1 MKIIAEQIL
10 ETIHRILSELSECAQ
25 ANESNNHELATS
37 IDISLI
43 ADGLVKLPTPIFHA
57 GPKVIVN
64 LTTPLNRIL
73 IQPNSA
79 KKFKLTEFVA
89 LQWPKDGLFQASK
102 SDGASLILSLTPTS
116 FLKCVADRI
125 LARDTDFAFSH
136 TTPNLQLHTKSAL
149 VSYNVPFG
157 PIFTPHHFRACL
169 IAQSIA
175 QSLELQG
182 FTVTTRPR
190 IQFWTQDVGNMLAA
204 HSHCRSVA
212 EPIDALMS
220 MYGLLSEHEQSPS
233 ENLQEL
239 KRVLSG
245 EIESVRRMA
254 ALMALW
260 KDGMRT
266 EMDRLG
272 LARLSLDGVE
282 NAFSKA
288 NETLSTH
295 TAIKKLREKMDHVGS
310 IQLAK
315 DIGSKKLFL
324 DTFATIPS
332 QLLWDFM
339 NLFQDSAQFSKVIH
353 VIPATEQYVR
363 TTVMQELCAVVEA
376 PCPFLENGNT
386 SNVIVAN
393 VSGLDVELP
402 LGKYA
407 APSRWIDSAL
417 DYLKHVTGKA
427 FEAMDNGSEAEY
439 EDSDEEEEE
448 SAETERIAS
457 SAIAIQIL
465 QSKRTKEMHFDW
477 SRIQDSKR
485 DLGLYLQYSYAR
497 ICGIQR
503 KSGQAGRR
511 VIESGL
517 DLELLHLVSTSTYAI
532 NIAVALA
539 NLPGGIRNS
548 FQSLDATAFVA
559 HVVNLARAASGGH
572 NSLFVKDR
580 MDVDMSTA
588 RLIVWKVTGLV
599 LRNLYR
605 KLLLHI
611 FRMKGQRRFLLVSIG
626 CMMVLFA
633 LQWLGASM
641 RDTSLPRPPKLRTFV
656 KPRATG
662 KGLGLTP
669 FQSTQRDSRNQT
681 RMDHMLSHAWSGYVK
696 HAWGHDDLK
705 PISKTHFDWYAKQN
719 LLNTPVDALDSLFIM
734 GLKDE
739 YSAAKELILSN
750 LDFATIS
757 EPINLFETVI
767 RILGGLL
774 SAYELDGDPRL
785 LSKCTQLA
793 DRVLFAFDTQT
804 GFPLNTV
811 NMAAQVTF
819 DNLHGQVG
827 LAEIGSL
834 QLEFQYLSDVTGNPV
849 YAEKALYIYDQLNA
863 LDLLVPG
870 LFPLFMNRDS
880 LHVLGD
886 GNVRVSIGAMGDS
899 FYEYLLKMWLS
910 TGEGKYYDM
919 YWKSAEALRTH
930 MASVSSQ
937 GFTSIPPTSIY
948 IDDSGSPVA
957 VPENL
962 FDHLSCF
969 AGGMFSL
976 GAAASHQT
984 QNSRR
989 SKSWKYQFE
998 LGRDL
1003 TEYCWSLYESTSTGL
1018 GPETAVSGTLMTV
1031 DGKYQLR
1038 PEMVESL
1045 FYMWRL
1051 THDDKYRERAW
1062 KVVESLERHCRTS
1075 DGYHG
1080 LLDVNDAA
1088 AGRLDMQESF
1098 FLAET
1103 LKYLYL
1109 IFADDDVIPLEKYVF
1124 NTEAHPISVRGHGR
1138 RSDPKKFSPLPRKY
1152 EGRKVGEIKTDIKES
1167 TRRKGWGGAEEM
1179 KWSDAVAGDSE
1190 AGDSEHENESEVDV
1204 MEEMDGDEDE
1214 YGRERE
1220 DAEEEDV
1227 EDDDQEA
1234 EWTRKLLRLD
1244 PASAPTGVA
1253 GEDADAAE
1261 DDDDDDEDEEEDGTV
1276 PDRPASAAST
1286 ARRAL
1291 TSSELATILASDNV
1305 EVLIAGFIRFNY
1317 ALKRLVRHAVDHEVS
1332 DESSL
1337 VRNYLKTSPETPELI
1352 RIWQFQQKHNVPR
1365 LDVLV
1370 LDAIGYVLLASRI
1383 ISARSTGTH
1392 LARTMIRNHMKPLYK
1407 ALSSKKHALMQAACR
1422 VLSALVIQ
1430 SSSCTRELFESFNFT
1445 MKALPTLFKIKK
1457 TATDGGRMEDI
1468 RGLYIRF
1475 LLGFLMYGDANV
1487 KKGIM
1492 ETKDAVSGIFKG
1504 CWEDH
1509 FSTLEFVLSVLK
1521 KKVVDDTGLS
1531 RSVKQQFFNNYVV
1544 ELITKL
1550 YGRSDPTVPGNTPAS
1565 YSANSID
1572 SMVESSDD
1580 SNETAP
1586 RTVADLA
1593 HDFLIHLCT
1602 RPGFGICVQEP
1613 GWLQIKKLVVGDA
1626 GGAAMGRLRK
1636 QKNSHLIKWAAFL
1649 RPTEIDLEMTAL
1661 LELLKNCP
1669 ELVQPYL
1676 AQLTLSFEPRLSSK
1690 WIKNMALLANIISL
1704 PVPDLFSSAKI
1715 YIANP
1720 STILAPPTVS
1730 TLAENIL
1737 PNALN
1742 RLAMGRGLQ
1751 HPSVTVR
1758 HISAFV
1764 LGAALGKLSR
1774 VLAELDRVALHFT
1787 ESKKETDGAVEVSS
1801 TAADEWINLKEA
1813 LVNEIRRR
1821 VPEVQLVLGLYMKL
1835 AGAEEAG
1842 NAGKKSGN
1850 LPASKAVVK
1859 ADEEV
1864 EVVPS
1869 GEADMEEDATVT
1881 PIVIQCASLRLI
1893 REYQNHFPEQMAE
1906 SRFDYGKLVP
1916 SDLSSSGVE
1925 IQKAT
1930 LEFLMQVPQFK
1941 WWTNPAGSQ
1950 NSHLQTLMKLYCFS
1964 DPIERAE
1971 IKELARKVVAHFLT
1985 SCYIFQNSLDEV
1997 PLWLDTV
2004 SEFSTMSSS
2013 SSNAPS
2019 VISWFDAACCSAIK
2033 SPHKAIDRMSRIVEK
2048 ASSSLSALERQ
2059 TVSHMYENRSMQ
2071 SQPSANTSTVTFSED
2086 DGDLNADSLAFRD
2099 VFPFSPVFACAM
2111 DGMLALLK
2119 SLQQKTESAGAL
2131 VGGERGVQILGIAQS
2146 FCVVGL
2152 EILCGTQAV
2161 GAFMGALL
2169 NEGMVTLKEVVGEM
2183 RTQDFTASLPY
2194 SYMVLLK
2201 AAAEGSVL
2209 PLSSSKTSG
2218 ALTESNALVPLP
2230 KLLSLLGAEQQ
2241 NLMASLVNVA
2251 ESDEK
2256 AKAQLSI
2263 MCFILSSLND
2273 PLTEKW
2279 VLSYSKFLSPRALVK
2294 GMLSA
2299 INASAKV
2306 ESEVINQIVLQG
2318 NGSVQLAN
2326 TVLQWLQRNV
2336 SKTSRI
2342 QVESVFEILTQ
2353 ILSQAHTI
2361 GGSEW
2366 SRLRNFVFRHP
2377 LLLTAFAS
2385 TDGAMFSSILGLLE
2399 AFLLKDFS
2407 KSTETVYED
2416 YINQVQVSLL
2426 AELSPGSNYVISPST
2441 LSAFTLVRDF
2451 MPQTHLNRIL
2461 DAVLTIPVMNDPNQT
2476 ERQNRLL
2483 SLVLTSTNVLHVQ
2496 EQRVISMQAFLRLL
2510 KLMHDCPSNELDKIF
2525 ESAVLGSSHQRLGVS
2540 TEVVLSGRTMPIFAH
2555 VPSLLD
2561 MDTILLLVNQPTSSR
2576 LRVLKKLV
2584 EWSGFVRDFVLD
2596 RVGSLKSNVAQS
2608 VFESA
2613 LSSLT
2618 VVSAFSCD
2626 WVENTSDLRKEQVS
2640 KLKTCADVALT
2651 RMADRVLKGSVSAGE
2666 IQSDLRG
2673 QSDEVIRIVSLNLMG
2688 AKQTGFFNK
2697 LVADYLSTLEYP
2709 NVGGSV
2715 FWLNHYFDALVA
2727 SEMAESKTVD
2737 LKASIFTVFIKSLK
2751 LYFHSRKRV
2760 ELPIKP
2766 SDPQYVFEKSAV
2778 ELLVKVQAFL
2788 VSTNTSLDVVSNGFT
2803 STQSVE
2809 ILGDFIKVG
2818 LKYRILEIVV
2828 VELLGDLVQMLYMK
2842 MESRPIPL
2850 DQLLSMISGHSQFKN
2865 IIKPI
2870 PVTTNNASKGGF
2882 VFHPCKAPVVRLLRA
2897 VINHADN
2904 ETVASIRSTVLPSLS
2919 TSYSGTRHESDRE
2932 ILSIWQLYENRYG
2945 LSVASNAI
2953 HWGQLAAGEDAD
2965 PLAAVAASSGATG
2978 NVSPA
2983 SAAESLSLI
2992 DPILMSRTIHAF
3004 PIRASL
3010 LCSSEASGKGQD
3022 KITDSMDID
3031 GEDNGKDDTNTSM
3044 DKASG
3049 EEMSGDKD
3057 EIDIEEE
3064 ANDKYD
3070 EKSQI
3075 EDASDDLELYDTSF
3089 FLPLIAVAVKVGG
3102 DKLDVKKLVETNALG
3117 LAVMALASQD
3127 DNIRKAGYF
3136 ILDVAYTGFYKVE
3149 DLKEKLQLT
3158 LLLTMLKNGITD
3170 RSESHYP
3177 KLPTIIA
3184 LFFSN
3189 ALAILS
3195 KPEHFMYP
3203 LVNSFLLSRPTV
3215 DFEDVP
3221 MFYSLFNSSTANC
3234 RRERVWLYRLLC
3246 GGLKDPLD
3254 YRLYKRRH
3262 VIDLMMSFFHFP
3274 LADVSVRK
3282 LTFEFLFNS
3291 VKISAVVTDMVN
3303 ERGLLTF
3310 VTTLCS
3316 NLNFNPNNELSL
3328 ALPRLMR
3335 HIAGKWY
3342 GSAEYQRSNKSP
3354 IAQSKSN
3361 AWTCAFYT
3369 CCVSLLKTVQGSFL
3383 EYAEASRLSE
3393 ASDEAALTAYTWWI
3407 TLLQESVAALRTIVD
3422 MSNAVANSFVV
3433 MKVGEISQ
3441 LLDFISNIKKTC
3453 TSLDPTKR
3461 LDTSLSAS
3469 VLTVD
3474 SLYSVPS
3481 TGSLWHLLR
3490 RLETDLLAVVVQGP
3504 SLAAPSSK
3512 IGLHGLSQS
3521 HAQSSARVLQ
3531 WACDLNDRGRIES
3544 QKERKAFFAWILSNI
3559 AGSSEWNGEEPVIN
3573 HVLQALFAALVCSDS
3588 ETKLLGI
3595 RSFYR
3600 LSVATTTDGKKSK
3613 GKRSDGLKAVITEFW
3628 QRLRGDLEVDGVVVP
3643 VAVVDFLGDVV
3654 SVVWGGVVDES
3665 TSQRK
3670 AWASYA
3676 KRVVDSNV
3684 DDPWESKLLTLHKE
3698 LGQQGNESGAKDT
3711 KRQRND

>member
-1 MKIIAEQIL
+1 
-10 ETIHRILSELSECAQ
+10 
-25 ANESNNHELATS
+25 
-37 IDISLI
+37 
-43 ADGLVKLPTPIFHA
+43 
-57 GPKVIVN
+57 
-64 LTTPLNRIL
+64 
-73 IQPNSA
+73 
-79 KKFKLTEFVA
+79 
-89 LQWPKDGLFQASK
+89 
-102 SDGASLILSLTPTS
+102 
-116 FLKCVADRI
+116 
-125 LARDTDFAFSH
+125 
-136 TTPNLQLHTKSAL
+136 
-149 VSYNVPFG
+149 
-157 PIFTPHHFRACL
+157 
-169 IAQSIA
+169 
-175 QSLELQG
+175 
-182 FTVTTRPR
+182 
-190 IQFWTQDVGNMLAA
+190 
-204 HSHCRSVA
+204 
-212 EPIDALMS
+212 
-220 MYGLLSEHEQSPS
+220 
-233 ENLQEL
+233 
-239 KRVLSG
+239 
-245 EIESVRRMA
+245 
-254 ALMALW
+254 
-260 KDGMRT
+260 
-266 EMDRLG
+266 
-272 LARLSLDGVE
+272 
-282 NAFSKA
+282 
-288 NETLSTH
+288 
-295 TAIKKLREKMDHVGS
+295 
-310 IQLAK
+310 
-315 DIGSKKLFL
+315 
-324 DTFATIPS
+324 
-332 QLLWDFM
+332 
-339 NLFQDSAQFSKVIH
+339 
-353 VIPATEQYVR
+353 
-363 TTVMQELCAVVEA
+363 
-376 PCPFLENGNT
+376 
-386 SNVIVAN
+386 
-393 VSGLDVELP
+393 
-402 LGKYA
+402 
-407 APSRWIDSAL
+407 
-417 DYLKHVTGKA
+417 
-427 FEAMDNGSEAEY
+427 
-439 EDSDEEEEE
+439 
-448 SAETERIAS
+448 
-457 SAIAIQIL
+457 
-465 QSKRTKEMHFDW
+465 
-477 SRIQDSKR
+477 
-485 DLGLYLQYSYAR
+485 
-497 ICGIQR
+497 
-503 KSGQAGRR
+503 
-511 VIESGL
+511 
-517 DLELLHLVSTSTYAI
+517 
-532 NIAVALA
+532 
-539 NLPGGIRNS
+539 
-548 FQSLDATAFVA
+548 
-559 HVVNLARAASGGH
+559 
-572 NSLFVKDR
+572 
-580 MDVDMSTA
+580 
-588 RLIVWKVTGLV
+588 
-599 LRNLYR
+599 
-605 KLLLHI
+605 
-611 FRMKGQRRFLLVSIG
+611 
-626 CMMVLFA
+626 
-633 LQWLGASM
+633 
-641 RDTSLPRPPKLRTFV
+641 
-656 KPRATG
+656 
-662 KGLGLTP
+662 
-669 FQSTQRDSRNQT
+669 
-681 RMDHMLSHAWSGYVK
+681 
-696 HAWGHDDLK
+696 
-705 PISKTHFDWYAKQN
+705 
-719 LLNTPVDALDSLFIM
+719 
-734 GLKDE
+734 
-739 YSAAKELILSN
+739 
-750 LDFATIS
+750 
-757 EPINLFETVI
+757 
-767 RILGGLL
+767 
-774 SAYELDGDPRL
+774 
-785 LSKCTQLA
+785 
-793 DRVLFAFDTQT
+793 
-804 GFPLNTV
+804 
-811 NMAAQVTF
+811 
-819 DNLHGQVG
+819 
-827 LAEIGSL
+827 
-834 QLEFQYLSDVTGNPV
+834 
-849 YAEKALYIYDQLNA
+849 
-863 LDLLVPG
+863 
-870 LFPLFMNRDS
+870 
-880 LHVLGD
+880 
-886 GNVRVSIGAMGDS
+886 
-899 FYEYLLKMWLS
+899 
-910 TGEGKYYDM
+910 
-919 YWKSAEALRTH
+919 
-930 MASVSSQ
+930 
-937 GFTSIPPTSIY
+937 
-948 IDDSGSPVA
+948 
-957 VPENL
+957 
-962 FDHLSCF
+962 
-969 AGGMFSL
+969 
-976 GAAASHQT
+976 
-984 QNSRR
+984 
-989 SKSWKYQFE
+989 
-998 LGRDL
+998 
-1003 TEYCWSLYESTSTGL
+1003 
-1018 GPETAVSGTLMTV
+1018 
-1031 DGKYQLR
+1031 
-1038 PEMVESL
+1038 
-1045 FYMWRL
+1045 
-1051 THDDKYRERAW
+1051 
-1062 KVVESLERHCRTS
+1062 
-1075 DGYHG
+1075 
-1080 LLDVNDAA
+1080 
-1088 AGRLDMQESF
+1088 
-1098 FLAET
+1098 
-1103 LKYLYL
+1103 
-1109 IFADDDVIPLEKYVF
+1109 
-1124 NTEAHPISVRGHGR
+1124 
-1138 RSDPKKFSPLPRKY
+1138 
-1152 EGRKVGEIKTDIKES
+1152 
-1167 TRRKGWGGAEEM
+1167 M

-1190 AGDSEHENESEVDV
+1190 AGDSEHENESDFDV
-1204 MEEMDGDEDE
+1204 MEDVERDEDE
-1214 YGRERE
+1214 YGREKE
-1220 DAEEEDV
+1220 DADEEDGDD
-1227 EDDDQEA
+1227 DDDQEA

-1244 PASAPTGVA
+1244 PASAPAGVT
-1253 GEDADAAE
+1253 ENVAE
-1261 DDDDDDEDEEEDGTV
+1261 DDEDDEEEEDGTV
-1276 PDRPASAAST
+1276 PDRPASTAAS
-1286 ARRAL
+1286 ARRSL

-1337 VRNYLKTSPETPELI
+1337 VRNYVKTSPETPELI
-1352 RIWQFQQKHNVPR
+1352 RIWQFQQKHNIPR

-1370 LDAIGYVLLASRI
+1370 LDAIGYILLASRMI
-1383 ISARSTGTH
+1383 NARSTGTH
-1392 LARTMIRNHMKPLYK
+1392 LARTMIRNHMKPIYK

-1509 FSTLEFVLSVLK
+1509 YSTLEFVFSVLK

-1531 RSVKQQFFNNYVV
+1531 RSVKQQFFNNYIV

-1550 YGRSDPTVPGNTPAS
+1550 YGRSDPTVPGNTPVS
-1565 YSANSID
+1565 KSTNSID
-1572 SMVESSDD
+1572 AIDESLDT
-1580 SNETAP
+1580 NEPTP

-1593 HDFLIHLCT
+1593 HEFLIHLCT

-1626 GGAAMGRLRK
+1626 GGAATGGRLRK

-1742 RLAMGRGLQ
+1742 RLAMGRALQ

-1764 LGAALGKLSR
+1764 LGAALGKLSG
-1774 VLAELDRVALHFT
+1774 VLAELDRVALHVN
-1787 ESKKETDGAVEVSS
+1787 ESKKETDGAAVEVSS
-1801 TAADEWINLKEA
+1801 SAADEWINLKEA

-1842 NAGKKSGN
+1842 SAAGKKSA
-1850 LPASKAVVK
+1850 PASKAAVK
-1859 ADEEV
+1859 ADEEM

-1916 SDLSSSGVE
+1916 VDLSSSGAE

-1930 LEFLMQVPQFK
+1930 LEFLIQVPQFK

-1964 DPIERAE
+1964 DPVERAE
-1971 IKELARKVVAHFLT
+1971 IKALARKVVAHFLT

-2004 SEFSTMSSS
+2004 SEFSKMSSS
-2013 SSNAPS
+2013 FSNAPS

-2033 SPHKAIDRMSRIVEK
+2033 SPHKAIDRMSRIVEIP
-2048 ASSSLSALERQ
+2048 SSLSALERQ
-2059 TVSHMYENRSMQ
+2059 TVSHMYDNRSMQ
-2071 SQPSANTSTVTFSED
+2071 SQVSANVTYSEE
-2086 DGDLNADSLAFRD
+2086 DGDLNADLLAFRD

-2119 SLQQKTESAGAL
+2119 SLQQKTES
-2131 VGGERGVQILGIAQS
+2131 GERAIQILGIAQS

-2161 GAFMGALL
+2161 GAFMAALL
-2169 NEGMVTLKEVVGEM
+2169 NEGIVTLNEVVGEV
-2183 RTQDFTASLPY
+2183 RTKDFTASLPY

-2209 PLSSSKTSG
+2209 PLSNSKTPL
-2218 ALTESNALVPLP
+2218 AESDTLVPLA
-2230 KLLSLLGAEQQ
+2230 KLLSLPQAEQQ
-2241 NLMASLVNVA
+2241 NLMISLINVA
-2251 ESDEK
+2251 ETDEK
-2256 AKAQLSI
+2256 AKAQLSA
-2263 MCFILSSLND
+2263 MCFILSSLNE

-2279 VLSYSKFLSPRALVK
+2279 VLSSFKFLSPRALVK
-2294 GMLSA
+2294 GLLSV

-2306 ESEVINQIVLQG
+2306 ESEIINQLVLHE

-2326 TVLQWLQRNV
+2326 TVLQWLQSNA
-2336 SKTSRI
+2336 SKTSRT
-2342 QVESVFEILTQ
+2342 QVESAFEILAQ

-2361 GGSEW
+2361 GGTEW
-2366 SRLRNFVFRHP
+2366 SRLRDFVFRHP

-2385 TDGAMFSSILGLLE
+2385 TEGIMFSSILGLLK

-2416 YINQVQVSLL
+2416 YINQVQVSIL
-2426 AELSPGSNYVISPST
+2426 AELSPGSNYAISPST
-2441 LSAFTLVRDF
+2441 LSAFALMREF

-2483 SLVLTSTNVLHVQ
+2483 SLVLTSSNVLHVQ

-2525 ESAVLGSSHQRLGVS
+2525 ESAVLGSSHLRLGVS
-2540 TEVVLSGRTMPIFAH
+2540 TEVIMSGRTMPIFAH

-2561 MDTILLLVNQPTSSR
+2561 MDIVLLLVNQPTSSR

-2626 WVENTSDLRKEQVS
+2626 WVENTSDLRKEQIS
-2640 KLKTCADVALT
+2640 KLKHCADVALT
-2651 RMADRVLKGSVSAGE
+2651 RMADRVLKGSVTAGE
-2666 IQSDLRG
+2666 IQSDLLG
-2673 QSDEVIRIVSLNLMG
+2673 QSNEIIRIVSLNLMG

-2697 LVADYLSTLEYP
+2697 LVADYLLMSEYA

-2715 FWLNHYFDALVA
+2715 FWLNQYFDALIA
-2727 SEMAESKTVD
+2727 SEMAESKAVD

-2778 ELLVKVQAFL
+2778 ELLVKVQSFL

-2803 STQSVE
+2803 SKQSVE

-2818 LKYRILEIVV
+2818 LKYRMLESVV

-2870 PVTTNNASKGGF
+2870 SASPNNTSKGGF
-2882 VFHPCKAPVVRLLRA
+2882 AFHPCKAPVVRLLRSL
-2897 VINHADN
+2897 INHADN
-2904 ETVASIRSTVLPSLS
+2904 ETIATIRSTILPGLS

-2965 PLAAVAASSGATG
+2965 PLVAVAASSGATG

-2992 DPILMSRTIHAF
+2992 DSVLMARTIHAF
-3004 PIRASL
+3004 PIRAEL
-3010 LCSSEASGKGQD
+3010 ICSEEASDKGQKGQE
-3022 KITDSMDID
+3022 KIADSMEID
-3031 GEDNGKDDTNTSM
+3031 DGDNGKDDANV
-3044 DKASG
+3044 DKVNG
-3049 EEMSGDKD
+3049 EKLSGDKD
-3057 EIDIEEE
+3057 EIKLEED
-3064 ANDKYD
+3064 NFD
-3070 EKSQI
+3070 EKSPI
-3075 EDASDDLELYDTSF
+3075 EEAIDDLELYDTSF

-3127 DNIRKAGYF
+3127 ENIRKAGYF

-3170 RSESHYP
+3170 RNETHFP

-3282 LTFEFLFNS
+3282 LTFEFLFTS

-3316 NLNFNPNNELSL
+3316 NLNFNPNNEVSL

-3335 HIAGKWY
+3335 HIAAKWY

-3369 CCVSLLKTVQGSFL
+3369 CCVSLLKTIQRSFF

-3393 ASDEAALTAYTWWI
+3393 ASDETALTAYTWWI
-3407 TLLQESVAALRTIVD
+3407 TLLQESIAALRTIVD

-3441 LLDFISNIKKTC
+3441 LLDFIGNIKKTC

-3461 LDTSLSAS
+3461 LDTPLSAP
-3469 VLTVD
+3469 VLTID

-3481 TGSLWHLLR
+3481 SGSVWHLLG

-3504 SLAAPSSK
+3504 ALAVPPLKLGS
-3512 IGLHGLSQS
+3512 HGLSQS
-3521 HAQSSARVLQ
+3521 HLQSSARALQ

-3559 AGSSEWNGEEPVIN
+3559 VGSTQLNGEEGVIN
-3573 HVLQALFAALVCSDS
+3573 HLLQALFAALVSNDS
-3588 ETKLLGI
+3588 EIKLLGI
-3595 RSFYR
+3595 RSFCS
-3600 LSVATTTDGKKSK
+3600 LPVATTASVADGKKSK
-3613 GKRSDGLKAVITEFW
+3613 AKSSDGLKAVITEFW
-3628 QRLRGDLEVDGVVVP
+3628 QDVRVYLEVDSVVVP
-3643 VAVVDFLGDVV
+3643 AAVVDVLGDVV

-3665 TSQRK
+3665 AAQRK

-3676 KRVVDSNV
+3676 KRVVDSKV
-3684 DDPWESKLLTLHKE
+3684 DEEWESKLLSLHKE
-3698 LGQQGNESGAKDT
+3698 LGPLGNESGAKDS
-3711 KRQRND
+3711 KRQRN